1 MQIRIG
7 FSDLAD
13 VTAATIGAGVRGRGK
28 ARLPE
33 GETGVAYVF
42 VHLSV
47 DEEPS
52 FINLKG
58 TPWLT
63 FFRKVPSMAGFPPGR
78 AYVTIYPQKASLLA
92 GEQIS
97 VM

>member
-1 MQIRIG
+1 MQIIIG
-7 FSDLAD
+7 FSDSAEAS
-13 VTAATIGAGVRGRGK
+13 AATIGAGVRGRGK

-33 GETGVAYVF
+33 GGTGEKYVF
-42 VHLSV
+42 VHMAV

-78 AYVTIYPQKASLLA
+78 AYVTIYPQKASLLG